1 MIVVQLRLS
10 WPSEKAMSQELA
22 SQHYLTFRGILEP
35 GFDIVEMF
43 HGNRVDVDWGPM
55 KVLENHN
62 KIKIF
67 QSKLK
72 WVRKV
77 NRVVYLNTFEMGN
90 FDVGEGDHQE
100 RRFRQTDETIGRG
113 LQINIRSRVNPIEP
127 KIPERHIHL
136 DLTIALP
143 NQSVAKTRKNG
154 RGIVR
159 HLQSSGCIP

>member
-1 MIVVQLRLS
+1 MALGKGNVAGTTKSALLRF
-10 WPSEKAMSQELA
+10 W
-22 SQHYLTFRGILEP
+22 YVLEP

-62 KIKIF
+62 KIEIF

-72 WVRKV
+72 CVRKV
-77 NRVVYLNTFEMGN
+77 DRAGYLNTFEMGN

-100 RRFRQTDETIGRG
+100 RRFRQADETIGRG
-113 LQINIRSRVNPIEP
+113 LQINIRSRGNPIEP
-127 KIPERHIHL
+127 KIPERHINL

-143 NQSVAKTRKNG
+143 KQSVANTRKWQG
-154 RGIVR
+154 DRTASAIF
-159 HLQSSGCIP
+159 